1 MDEGGGLPLKARGM
15 SKIWVFVDK
24 LTKRLITVPLPEGN
38 NAEDL
43 THVFLDRVVQHHGLP
58 RKLVSDRDPRLASV
72 VFQTMLR
79 LWNVRSNMS
88 TANHP
93 QTDGQLESAVGTI
106 VQMLRAFV
114 GYNGVDWDLFLPAVT
129 FAYNDSVHPATGF
142 TPFELDSGGHPS
154 TPASMLARELGVEV
168 SLAAREQTASQ
179 FVAKVNANIQRAR
192 IRLDLARVQYEKNM
206 SKLLRPADFEIGDL
220 VYLNWAGAGKVGEPM
235 GKLRPQWLGPFRI
248 IDKRY
253 NNAFRLELPRH
264 MRIHNVVNA
273 RFLKRHVGSVE
284 SIQEAISLPQTE
296 VVEVT
301 AFRINIDS
309 ESWHRLEFQVITE
322 PVDATTLGW
331 LTALQVAELGG
342 FALMLKRLEVGI
354 SVKRKADHHLGR
366 SFQDDTFT
374 EGTFMGIVSSF
385 DPIDA
390 RFGKAYEIV
399 YEDAD
404 SRWITD
410 EDLVKF
416 LRRNKL

>member
-1 MDEGGGLPLKARGM
+1 
-15 SKIWVFVDK
+15 
-24 LTKRLITVPLPEGN
+24 
-38 NAEDL
+38 
-43 THVFLDRVVQHHGLP
+43 
-58 RKLVSDRDPRLASV
+58 
-72 VFQTMLR
+72 
-79 LWNVRSNMS
+79 
-88 TANHP
+88 
-93 QTDGQLESAVGTI
+93 
-106 VQMLRAFV
+106 
-114 GYNGVDWDLFLPAVT
+114 
-129 FAYNDSVHPATGF
+129 
-142 TPFELDSGGHPS
+142 
-154 TPASMLARELGVEV
+154 
-168 SLAAREQTASQ
+168 
-179 FVAKVNANIQRAR
+179 
-192 IRLDLARVQYEKNM
+192 LDLARVQYEKNM
-206 SKLLRPADFEIGDL
+206 SRLLRPADFEIGDL

-273 RFLKRHVGSVE
+273 RFLKRHVGSAE
-284 SIQEAISLPQTE
+284 SSQGAISFPRTE
-296 VVEVT
+296 VVDVT
-301 AFRINIDS
+301 AFRIHIDS
-309 ESWHRLEFQVITE
+309 ESWHRLEFQVITK

-354 SVKRKADHHLGR
+354 SNKRKADHHLGR

-385 DPIDA
+385 DPIDS
-390 RFGKAYEIV
+390 RSGKAYEIV

-416 LRRNKL
+416 LRRNKF